1 MRPGITPGAAPA
13 PTYADTHPYALRL
26 RTNTNRYKE
35 PQDMAD
41 SSFDIVSKVERQ
53 EVDNAL
59 NQTAKEISQRYD
71 FKGVGASI
79 SWSGDKIL
87 MEANSEDR
95 VKAVLDVFQSKLIKR
110 GISLKAL
117 DAGEPQLSG
126 KEYKIFASIE
136 EGISQDNAKKV
147 AKIIRDEGPKGVKA
161 QVQGDELRVSSKS
174 RDDLQTVIALLK
186 GKDFDFAL
194 QFVNYR

>member
-1 MRPGITPGAAPA
+1 
-13 PTYADTHPYALRL
+13 
-26 RTNTNRYKE
+26 
-35 PQDMAD
+35 MAD

-59 NQTAKEISQRYD
+59 NQAAKEVSQRYD

-79 SWSGDKIL
+79 AWSGDKIL

-126 KEYKIFASIE
+126 KDYRIFASIE
-136 EGISQDNAKKV
+136 EGISQENAKKV

-174 RDDLQTVIALLK
+174 RDDLQAVIALLK
-186 GKDFDFAL
+186 GKDFEFAV

>member
-1 MRPGITPGAAPA
+1 
-13 PTYADTHPYALRL
+13 
-26 RTNTNRYKE
+26 
-35 PQDMAD
+35 MAD

-59 NQTAKEISQRYD
+59 NQAARELTTRFD
-71 FKGVGASI
+71 FKNVGASI
-79 SWSGDKIL
+79 EWSGEKIE
-87 MEANSEDR
+87 MRANSEER
-95 VKAVLDVFQSKLIKR
+95 VKAILDVFETKLVKR

-126 KEYKIFASIE
+126 KEYKIFATIE
-136 EGISQDNAKKV
+136 EGISQENAKKV

-161 QVQGDELRVSSKS
+161 QVQGDELRVTSKS
-174 RDDLQTVIALLK
+174 RDDLQAIQALVK
-186 GKDFDFAL
+186 GKDLDFAV

>member
-1 MRPGITPGAAPA
+1 
-13 PTYADTHPYALRL
+13 
-26 RTNTNRYKE
+26 
-35 PQDMAD
+35 MAD

-59 NQTAKEISQRYD
+59 NQAAKEISQRYD
-71 FKGVGASI
+71 FKNVGASI
-79 SWSGDKIL
+79 AWSGDDKIV
-87 MEANSEDR
+87 MQANSEER
-95 VKAVLDVFQSKLIKR
+95 VAAILDVFQSKLVKR

-136 EGISQDNAKKV
+136 EGISQENAKKV

-174 RDDLQTVIALLK
+174 RDDLQAVQALLK
-186 GKDFDFAL
+186 EQDFDFAL
-194 QFVNYR
+194 QYVNYR